1 MIDRLLAC
9 LRSVDLRPTPEE
21 LAEALWLAQYLPA
34 AARPEEPAGPLPRQ
48 TEPEPTPGREPPPSS
63 EQKPEETRPTPPPG
77 ASQPLEGAKLVPP
90 ALPGESGEA
99 VVQRSL
105 VRVPAAAALPHALKL
120 GHAFRPLR
128 RRVASRTRVVLD
140 ESATVYQIAETWG
153 RLWSPVFAPASTR
166 WMELALVV
174 DGSPSMAIWAQT
186 ISELERL
193 LERLGAFRD
202 IRRWTL
208 DTVDPREVRLH
219 AGHAAPVTRT
229 ARPLRELMDPTGRR
243 LVLVV
248 SDCIAPAWNTGAVM
262 RALSVWGR
270 AGPVALVQVLPQRLW
285 VRTGLGLAVRAP
297 LRARSRGSA
306 NVHLEPELQGRS
318 RYGLPRQGLPMP
330 VFPLDPPS
338 IAEWARM
345 LAGGGM
351 TSAGLVL
358 PPSPWIPL
366 EDTEGE
372 AAPVDPVR
380 LIQDFQGTASPLA
393 QELASILS
401 AAPLYLPAMR
411 VVQRA
416 MLPEARQVHL
426 AEVLLGGLLKEVK
439 RDARPSWA
447 NEALYEF
454 LPGVR
459 PRLLDSLKRGS
470 ALDVLR
476 QVSDFLGVRF
486 GKGRDFAAA
495 LVAPDGDIQLE
506 ASEADDAFAMVATTV
521 LRRLGGR
528 YARIAEQLQ
537 SRAPGFV
544 PGPREEVRQES
555 TPAASEVPA
564 PLREEERIRQACALV
579 NAGAVVGNAYLVEP
593 RRFISSAA
601 VFREVGT
608 GGRAQVRSI
617 RGLHEATVL
626 GMDLR
631 SECAVVELD
640 EALEG
645 ITPLELAEETTV
657 GETVHVYGFSLTG
670 WDELH
675 PWQGAGALM
684 HVQPGNALG
693 GDSLVLTLA
702 DRSSAREVVAG
713 MPVLAGGT
721 VVGHVSPLAW
731 EGATG
736 SMRGMCSARQVRR
749 LLSPGEWTPRG
760 QRVLV
765 VGTGDADLLTPEI
778 VWVSQA
784 LGQKLAR
791 EGYGLI
797 GGGWPGVDEQVGRA
811 YLAAL
816 RLIGTKPEELFLQ
829 VVAPGV
835 LPTLRE
841 GVFQRT
847 TSPENVEA
855 AILEADAVVLIG
867 GAEFTRQVYERA
879 RAERKPVFPI
889 PGLGGTSDN
898 VYKLLLRR
906 WDKSSFGGLSLREME
921 ALNLRCG
928 SREDASELMDRLT
941 TLMVRSLAAPLD
953 RPSGFARDMLD
964 LLLSTEP
971 LFLELRA
978 SKRPGPAW
986 MTYVR
991 DLVRSIGGAESDVMG
1006 TLLERLGYLVT
1017 SSGTDPTAQRNDAI
1031 ARLRRGL
1038 PDSGS
1043 WLLKEFLTLAR
1054 IGERGELKWRL
1065 MAQLAP
1071 LVLERREEG
1080 LVTIASA
1087 LKETKAS
1094 GPDVYV
1100 EAILHA
1106 VENQFKTSSE
1116 FRDWLFD
1123 VLGKDAWL
1131 RYPVPSTASLIRL
1144 SKDYLLSQ
1152 EDDAAERALA
1162 ELREEIRQ
1170 ISPPSRSSRLPEW
1183 LDGSDASNHL
1193 LAYLLMQ
1200 IQPDDAIFDLL
1211 ARHLT
1216 AALSTR
1222 GPAVNPRLLGVLI
1235 TTLMVVVEAT
1245 FISERERRELG
1256 ESVRRSLDEDP
1267 ERWPRSRDES
1277 PMGQLHMLQVLCGGG
1292 SRPMTGLMAVG
1303 PRIVV
1308 MGKVTK
1314 RSPRRLTLTPG
1325 KVQSG
1330 HVRSWKSFVEEFK
1343 ALESHERFVAF
1354 GQEAHLVKRGMTAK
1368 RVGAWQLSFEIAEA
1382 IPRTTYM
1389 SGGERIADF
1398 VAGTFSR
1405 AFEAARLWERL
1416 GSVASQLPDSQSWA
1430 LMLNNLLRL
1439 EAIRLAALPAHAL
1452 DLQSRKTALR
1462 CIERVWNVVALRNV
1476 SDHIFEAGMV
1486 LDIRG
1491 YGPWAG
1497 IVQLTREQPLPPMKL
1512 S

>member
-21 LAEALWLAQYLPA
+21 LAEALWLAQFLPA
-34 AARPEEPAGPLPRQ
+34 AARTEEPAGPSPRQ
-48 TEPEPTPGREPPPSS
+48 TEPEPTPGRAPPRSS

-77 ASQPLEGAKLVPP
+77 TSQPLEGTKLVPP
-90 ALPGESGEA
+90 ELSGESDEA
-99 VVQRSL
+99 VVRGSL
-105 VRVPAAAALPHALKL
+105 VRVPAAAALPHALTL

-140 ESATVYQIAETWG
+140 ESATVYQIAETRG
-153 RLWSPVFAPASTR
+153 RLWSPVFTPASTR

-208 DTVDPREVRLH
+208 DTVDPREVRLY

-229 ARPLRELMDPTGRR
+229 ARPLRELMEPTGRR

-297 LRARSRGSA
+297 LRARSQGVA
-306 NVHLEPELQGRS
+306 NVHLEPELQGRI

-351 TSAGLVL
+351 TSSGLVL

-366 EDTEGE
+366 EDTKGE
-372 AAPVDPVR
+372 EAPVDPVR

-401 AAPLYLPAMR
+401 AAPLYLPVMR

-426 AEVLLGGLLKEVK
+426 AEVLLGGLAKEVK
-439 RDARPSWA
+439 REARPSWA
-447 NEALYEF
+447 NGALYEF

-459 PRLLDSLKRGS
+459 PRLLDSIKRGS

-476 QVSDFLGVRF
+476 QVSDFLHVRY

-506 ASEADDAFAMVATTV
+506 ASVADDPFAMVATTV

-528 YARIAEQLQ
+528 YARLAEQLQ
-537 SRAPGFV
+537 SKAPGSV
-544 PGPREEVRQES
+544 QEPREDVSRES
-555 TPAASEVPA
+555 KPASSEAAA
-564 PLREEERIRQACALV
+564 PRSDEERIHQACAIV
-579 NAGAVVGNAYLVEP
+579 NARAFVSNAYLIEP
-593 RRFISSAA
+593 RRFITIAA

-608 GGRAQVRSI
+608 GERVQVHSV
-617 RGLHEATVL
+617 RGVLEATVL
-626 GMDLR
+626 GMDPR
-631 SECAVVELD
+631 SDCAVVELD

-645 ITPLELAEETTV
+645 ITPLELAEETTA
-657 GETVHVYGFSLTG
+657 GETVHVYGFPLMG
-670 WDELH
+670 RDELR
-675 PWQGAGALM
+675 PWRGAGVLM
-684 HVQPGNALG
+684 HGQTGNVPS
-693 GDSLVLTLA
+693 GDSLALALT
-702 DRSSAREVVAG
+702 DGSSASEVVTG
-713 MPVLAGGT
+713 MPVLAGGR

-736 SMRGMCSARQVRR
+736 SMRGLCSARQVRR
-749 LLSPGEWTPRG
+749 LLSPGEWRPRG

-765 VGTGDADLLTPEI
+765 AGTGDADLLTPES

-784 LGQKLAR
+784 LGEKLAR

-797 GGGWPGVDEQVGRA
+797 VSGWPGVDEQVGRA
-811 YLAAL
+811 YLATL

-829 VVAPGV
+829 VMAPGV
-835 LPTLRE
+835 LPALRE
-841 GVFQRT
+841 RALQWT
-847 TSPENVEA
+847 TLPENVEA

-867 GAEFTRQVYERA
+867 GAEFTQQVSERA
-879 RAERKPVFPI
+879 RAELKPVFPI
-889 PGLGGTSDN
+889 PGLGGISDN
-898 VYKLLLRR
+898 LYRLLLRK

-921 ALNLRCG
+921 ALNLRSE
-928 SREDASELMDRLT
+928 SRADAFELADRVA
-941 TLMVRSLAAPLD
+941 TLMVRSLAAPLE
-953 RPSGFARDMLD
+953 RPPALARAILD
-964 LLLSTEP
+964 LLLANEP
-971 LFLELRA
+971 RILEPRA
-978 SKRPGPAW
+978 SQRLSPAW
-986 MTYVR
+986 MTYAR
-991 DLVRSIGGAESDVMG
+991 GLVKSMGVAESDVVG
-1006 TLLERLGYLVT
+1006 TLLERLGHLV
-1017 SSGTDPTAQRNDAI
+1017 SLSGTDPAAQRHDAI
-1031 ARLRRGL
+1031 AALSRAL
-1038 PDSGS
+1038 PESGP
-1043 WLLKEFLTLAR
+1043 WLQREFITLAR
-1054 IGERGELKWRL
+1054 IEEQGDLRWRL

-1087 LKETKAS
+1087 LEETKAS

-1106 VENQFKTSSE
+1106 VENQFKTSAE
-1116 FRDWLFD
+1116 FRNWLFEA
-1123 VLGKDAWL
+1123 LGEIAWA
-1131 RYPVPSTASLIRL
+1131 RYPVPSTPSLLRL
-1144 SKDYLLSQ
+1144 SREYLLGQ
-1152 EDDAAERALA
+1152 EDDAAQRALA
-1162 ELREEIRQ
+1162 ELREELCQ
-1170 ISPPSRSSRLPEW
+1170 MSPRSRNSRLPEW
-1183 LDGSDASNHL
+1183 LEGSDVSKHL
-1193 LAYLLMQ
+1193 LAYVLMQ
-1200 IQPDDAIFDLL
+1200 IQPEATVFAVL
-1211 ARHLT
+1211 AQRLT
-1216 AALSTR
+1216 TALSIQ
-1222 GPAVNPRLLGVLI
+1222 GPPVNARLLEALS

-1245 FISERERRELG
+1245 GIPDRERRELG
-1256 ESVRRSLDEDP
+1256 ESVRRILDGDP
-1267 ERWPRSRDES
+1267 ERWPRSRVES
-1277 PMGQLHMLQVLCGGG
+1277 SMGHLHMLQVLCGVV
-1292 SRPMTGLMAVG
+1292 SRPITGLMAVG
-1303 PRIVV
+1303 PRLVV

-1314 RSPRRLTLTPG
+1314 RSPRRLTLILG

-1330 HVRSWKSFVEEFK
+1330 HVSSWKAFVEEFK
-1343 ALESHERFVAF
+1343 ALEPHERFVAF

-1368 RVGAWQLSFEIAEA
+1368 RVGAWQLSFDLAET

-1389 SGGERIADF
+1389 SGEERIGDF

-1405 AFEAARLWERL
+1405 AFGEARLWERL
-1416 GSVASQLPDSQSWA
+1416 GRVASQLPDSQSWA

-1452 DLQSRKTALR
+1452 DLQSQKTALR
-1462 CIERVWNVVALRNV
+1462 CIERVWNVVALRNL

-1497 IVQLTREQPLPPMKL
+1497 IVQLTREQPLPPMKVP
-1512 S
+1512 